1 MSTIDNRVVQME
13 FENKK
18 FERNAKESMKTL
30 EKLDKS
36 LEFKNGKKSFK
47 DVEEAAAACDFKPLM
62 QAVDT
67 VKVQFTTFGSVAN
80 RVMQRITDS
89 VLDTGKK
96 MLKSLT
102 IDPIMSGYS
111 KYEEKTASVQTLLN
125 STGLSL
131 GEVNDYLSKLM
142 WFSDETSYSFTQM
155 SSALATM
162 TSAGGDIKKI
172 VPMLQGVANA
182 TAFAGK
188 GAREFSGA
196 IFNLNQSYSGGF
208 LSYMD
213 YNSLDRTYNMFSKQL
228 KQAFIDNAKALG
240 KLDKQGRTASGTLVT
255 LSNFASTLSE
265 KWADRDVMEASFG
278 WFNEVTEQAY
288 ALVKAGKYVTASD
301 AYEALAG
308 QFDEVQY
315 AAARSA
321 QEAKSFTEA
330 IDSAKDAVSSGWM
343 QTFEYLF
350 GNYEQSKVL
359 WTDLANS
366 LYDLFAE
373 PGNQRNS
380 VLKEALTDTWG
391 QFKESITDT
400 GVEWEKFQDHLIE
413 YGKAHGKVTEE
424 EIQNAESLEDVI
436 KSGWLNGDIVSEVLT
451 GFTKGVSSKS
461 VEQRLEEAN
470 AIAKEVLRGNWG
482 NADDRRKRL
491 TEAGYDAAEVQR
503 YANTLY
509 AKGKL
514 VIEDLGEAEET
525 LGDITDEQ
533 REKIEETAQE
543 IEKFDKLIASFKD
556 PSGRDKMLQGIKNIL
571 NGMLPVL
578 DTFKLAWADV
588 FGEIS
593 AENITQFINH
603 FVKFSETFKI
613 SDKTLQGL
621 RDTFGGVLAIIKFV
635 VRAAKGL
642 IKAFSP
648 FFKLL
653 IKFAGRVIQAFG
665 KIGAAVK
672 NALSGTVIE
681 TIANAFYQIFNA
693 VVPILEKIG
702 RVIRMFI
709 AVVREMLPETNIFT
723 KIGNAIQNAFGRTV
737 LESILS
743 FLDRIKRSLI
753 RITKTDVRGWVE
765 KVGKKFEDL
774 NKKIRA
780 LWQTIKTKLSP
791 VVQTLQAV
799 FQPVIDYITNTI
811 VPAVSGFVTEV
822 INSDHPL
829 QTLWERIKALFRPFT
844 NLWRSIRNLTSK
856 VNFSKWGEEAG
867 STFETVKEKIEE
879 FIQSAKEKLGDFDL
893 SKLVAVGA
901 IGAIAAVIVTLNKA
915 LSGITNLSTSVKTF
929 FDTLVT
935 ALKPKKGAA
944 FVKNVTMIA
953 GALIALV
960 GAVYVLSTIADRGT
974 LWEAI
979 GGIGALAVELGLLT
993 AALTL
998 LASKVSLKTA
1008 AKMGNL
1014 SKGMLMV
1021 AGAIGIMSLSLLL
1034 ISQIKV
1040 TSWKQVGVILTMLA
1054 GTIAVLMIAVIG
1066 ISRFGKSMPLKSIS
1080 VIAIAASILL
1090 LVKALEKLT
1099 KLQLETNTGLFDSLQ
1114 EILMSML
1121 ALALISRAA
1130 SFSGMLGI
1138 AGAIG
1143 AVYLLMVVIDKLKIF
1158 DFSGMLNNVS
1168 SVIFVIGAVMALYM
1182 IMSIAGAYANE
1193 YSAKSVI
1200 SIAFSLL
1207 LVVGSIW
1214 LLGKVLSNYSKSID
1228 ADKVQESLR
1237 SFAVIWLAVI
1247 GLILSLGL
1255 ASNISGGNGGFVK
1268 IGAGLLLAVGAIAL
1282 LSLVLKSI
1290 TNLVASNPGAEGKI
1304 WEAVGI
1310 IAVLSLLVDGLML
1323 AAGGAA
1329 KLGGKTG
1336 MVYMLAALGMII
1348 TVVTALY
1355 ALQLVPT
1362 DQLLKTAGSMAL
1374 VMVAIGGVML
1384 AMAYAVK
1391 IANNKGKGSG
1401 KGILA
1406 MLAMIVPLI
1415 AVAGSLFIL
1424 STLPW
1429 ASLLV
1434 AAAALGG
1441 VMILLAVAAKI
1452 ASKSVMGGVA
1462 LLAMAVPIVAVTF
1475 ALTMLAAVPWQDL
1488 LKAGI
1493 ALVAVIT
1500 LLGAVAAILGSLGPV
1515 SLIGAAVIAALGLA
1529 MVIASAGFAI
1539 FAAVLEQLQSID
1551 FAAIGT
1557 GLGQIV
1563 GPLAILMAIGIG
1575 GLIGGPGLVLLSVG
1589 MLALAGSMAVLSGAA
1604 TLAANA
1610 LLFAKGAWDFL
1621 SGKGTESWELAVQM
1635 QNEAKALQEES
1646 DNMEQKINESTEKTV
1661 NAVDNY
1667 GEQTAQAYADA
1678 NAKIEEARTSGQ
1690 NGETVAD
1697 LQTEVTNGGGDD
1709 VSENAAKSMG
1719 LDISKI
1725 FNFDNIDISGLLSG
1739 FMEKVQGF
1747 LGGEDAQAA
1756 LSNGLGNL
1764 FGGFDISTITD
1775 KFNLDELGS
1784 ILSPKISSE
1793 GNITAVSEGVANM
1806 FEGGAEAATDAG
1818 TESGTAYATAIA
1830 EELASS
1836 ENKLAVSKT
1845 GKDLNTSA
1853 AKGFEQVSPSSSGSH
1868 FVQGIKTGISRKAS
1882 DLYDYLRSVANKC
1895 IDILNI
1901 TWSVHSPSKETEWSA
1916 TQFVNGLVVGIRNNK
1931 KYAIYAIDNLATE
1944 TLSALNGVL
1953 DSDSDGMIQPVLDMS
1968 EITAQ
1973 LNAFDDPEWRPVI
1986 TPTLDMSAVNPSL
1999 RNLNA
2004 ITAYRAPQTVNS
2016 ESTDADPSNSQNG
2029 SIVFNQY
2036 NSSPKALSRLEIYRQ
2051 TKNQLSMVDRVV
2063 KKGATRNA

>member
-13 FENKK
+13 FENKN

-47 DVEEAAAACDFKPLM
+47 DVEEAAKACDFKPIM
-62 QAVDT
+62 QAVDE
-67 VKVQFTTFGSVAN
+67 VKIKFDALGSIAN

-89 VLDTGKK
+89 VMDTGKK

-102 IDPIMSGYS
+102 IDPIISGYS

-131 GEVNDYLSKLM
+131 GEVNSYLSKLM

-208 LSYMD
+208 LSYTD

-240 KLDKQGRTASGTLVT
+240 KLDKEGRTASGTLVT
-255 LSNFASTLSE
+255 LSNFATTLSE

-288 ALVKAGKYVTASD
+288 ALVQAGKYATASD

-391 QFKESITDT
+391 QFKEQITDT
-400 GVEWEKFQDHLIE
+400 GVEWEKFQDRLIE

-424 EIQNAESLEDVI
+424 EIQNAESLEEVI

-470 AIAKEVLRGNWG
+470 AIAKEVLHGDWG

-491 TEAGYDAAEVQR
+491 TEAGYDAAEVQQ
-503 YANTLY
+503 YANILY
-509 AKGKL
+509 AKGKIA
-514 VIEDLGEAEET
+514 IEDLGSAEEQLT
-525 LGDITDEQ
+525 EITEEQ

-578 DTFKLAWADV
+578 DTFKLAWGDV
-588 FGEIS
+588 FSEIS
-593 AENITQFINH
+593 AENITQFIDQ

-635 VRAAKGL
+635 ARAAKGL
-642 IKAFSP
+642 VKAFSP

-653 IKFAGRVIQAFG
+653 TRFAGKVIQVFG
-665 KIGAAVK
+665 KIGSAVK

-681 TIANAFYQIFNA
+681 TIADAFYRIFNA
-693 VVPILEKIG
+693 VVPIVEKIG
-702 RVIRMFI
+702 TVIRMFI
-709 AVVREMLPETNIFT
+709 DVVREMLPETNVFT
-723 KIGNAIQNAFGRTV
+723 KIGDAIRNAFDGTV
-737 LESILS
+737 LESILL
-743 FLDRIKRSLI
+743 FLDRIKRSLL
-753 RITKTDVRGWVE
+753 RITKVKVQDW
-765 KVGKKFEDL
+765 VGKASKKFDNL
-774 NKKIRA
+774 NKKIQT
-780 LWQTIKTKLSP
+780 LWETFKNKLSP
-791 VVQTLQAV
+791 IIQKLQAI
-799 FQPVIDYITNTI
+799 FQPVVDYITNNI
-811 VPAVSGFVTEV
+811 IPAVSGFVTEI

-829 QTLWERIKALFRPFT
+829 QTLWGRIKALFRPFT
-844 NLWRSIRNLTSK
+844 NLWRAIRNLTSK
-856 VNFSKWGEEAG
+856 ANISKWGEDAG
-867 STFETVKEKIEE
+867 NIFETVKEKISE
-879 FIQSAKEKLGDFDL
+879 FISSAKDELGGFDL
-893 SKLVAVGA
+893 SKVVAVGA

-944 FVKNVTMIA
+944 FVKNVTTIV
-953 GALIALV
+953 GAVVALV
-960 GAVYVLSTIADRGT
+960 GAVYVLSTIVEKGT

-979 GGIGALAVELGLLT
+979 GGIGALAVGLGLLT
-993 AALTL
+993 GALTF
-998 LASKVSLKTA
+998 LASKISLKTA

-1034 ISQIKV
+1034 ISRIKV
-1040 TSWKQVGVILTMLA
+1040 TTWKQVGMILAMLA
-1054 GTIAVLMIAVIG
+1054 GTMAVLMIAVIG
-1066 ISRFGKSMPLKSIS
+1066 ISRFGESMPLKSIS
-1080 VIAIAASILL
+1080 VIAIAVSILL

-1099 KLQLETNTGLFDSLQ
+1099 KLQLETNTGLFDALQ

-1143 AVYLLMVVIDKLKIF
+1143 AVYLLMAVIDKLKTF
-1158 DFSGMLNNVS
+1158 DFSGMQNNVA
-1168 SVIFVIGAVMALYM
+1168 SVIVVIGTVLALY
-1182 IMSIAGAYANE
+1182 IVMSIVASYGKMDGSKKIIAIAAG
-1193 YSAKSVI
+1193 
-1200 SIAFSLL
+1200 LL
-1207 LVVGSIW
+1207 LVVASIW
-1214 LLGKVLSNYSKSID
+1214 LLGKVLANYAKNLD
-1228 ADKVQESLR
+1228 AAAVEAATN
-1237 SFAVIWLAVI
+1237 SFLGIVVAVIAMMAFM
-1247 GLILSLGL
+1247 GL
-1255 ASNISGGNGGFVK
+1255 ASGLSKGNGGFVK
-1268 IGAGLLLAVGAIAL
+1268 IGVGLLLAVGAIVL
-1282 LSLVLKSI
+1282 LSSVLESI
-1290 TNLVASNPGAEGKI
+1290 TNLITSHPGAEGKI

-1310 IAVLSLLVDGLML
+1310 IGLLSLIVDALML

-1362 DQLLKTAGSMAL
+1362 DQLLKTARSMAL
-1374 VMVAIGGVML
+1374 VMVAIGAVMI
-1384 AMAYAVK
+1384 AMAGAVK
-1391 IANNKGKGSG
+1391 MANNKGEGSG

-1406 MLAMIVPLI
+1406 MIAMIVPLI
-1415 AVAGSLFIL
+1415 AIAGSLFIL
-1424 STLPW
+1424 SSLPW
-1429 ASLLV
+1429 NSLL
-1434 AAAALGG
+1434 AAAVALGG
-1441 VMILLAVAAKI
+1441 VMLAMAAAAKI

-1462 LLAMAVPIVAVTF
+1462 LLAMTLPILAVAG
-1475 ALTMLAAVPWQDL
+1475 ALTILAAIPWQDL

-1493 ALVAVIT
+1493 ALVAVIA
-1500 LLGAVAAILGSLGPV
+1500 LLGVSAVILGSFAAPA
-1515 SLIGAAVIAALGLA
+1515 LIGAAVIAVLSVA
-1529 MVIASAGFAI
+1529 MVIAAAGFAI
-1539 FAAVLEQLQSID
+1539 FAAVLERLQSID
-1551 FAAIGT
+1551 FTAIGS

-1589 MLALAGSMAVLSGAA
+1589 MLSLAGSMAVLSGAA
-1604 TLAANA
+1604 ILAANA

-1621 SGKGTESWELAVQM
+1621 SGKGTESWQLAVQM

-1646 DNMEQKINESTEKTV
+1646 DNMEQKINESTDKTV
-1661 NAVDNY
+1661 AAVDNY
-1667 GEQTAQAYADA
+1667 GEQTAKAYEDA
-1678 NAKIEEARTSGQ
+1678 NAKISDARTSGQ

-1697 LQTEVTNGGGDD
+1697 LQTEVAAAGGAD
-1709 VSENAAKSMG
+1709 VDTNAAKSMG
-1719 LDISKI
+1719 LDISKFI
-1725 FNFDNIDISGLLSG
+1725 DFNNIDMSGLLGG
-1739 FMEKVQGF
+1739 FMEKLQGF
-1747 LGGEDAQAA
+1747 LGGDDAKAA
-1756 LSNGLGNL
+1756 LSDGFGNL
-1764 FGGFDISTITD
+1764 FGGLDFSSIGD
-1775 KFNLDELGS
+1775 KFNFEELGS
-1784 ILSPKISSE
+1784 ILSPKLSSE
-1793 GNITAVSEGVANM
+1793 GNIASITEGVTNM
-1806 FEGGAEAATDAG
+1806 FEGGTEAATDAG
-1818 TESGTAYATAIA
+1818 TESGTAYATVVA

-1836 ENKLAVSKT
+1836 ESKLAVSKA

-1853 AKGFEQVSPSSSGSH
+1853 AKGFEQVSPSSSGSY
-1868 FVQGIKTGISRKAS
+1868 FVRGIKNGISGKAS
-1882 DLYDYLRSVANKC
+1882 NLYDYLRSVADKC
-1895 IDILNI
+1895 IEILNI
-1901 TWSVHSPSKETEWSA
+1901 SWSVHSPSKETEWSA

-1944 TLSALNGVL
+1944 TLSALNRVL

-1973 LNAFDDPEWRPVI
+1973 LNAFDSPEWRPVI

-2004 ITAYRAPQTVNS
+2004 ITAYRAPQTINT
-2016 ESTDADPSNSQNG
+2016 EAADTDPSGSQSG
-2029 SIVFNQY
+2029 SIIFNQY

-2051 TKNQLSMVDRVV
+2051 TKNQLSMVNSIV